1 MIEYF
6 LFGFKTLLTFS
17 NIGIIIFGTTLG
29 IIFGSIPGLT
39 ASMAV
44 ALCLP
49 ISFGMDPMAGFAL
62 LVSLY
67 IGGVSGGLIAAVML
81 NIPGTPSS
89 IATTFDGHPLAMK
102 GEAGKALGTGIFFS
116 FIGTLFGVGVLIF
129 VAPPLAEVAVQFG
142 SYEYFALAVL
152 TLTLISGLSGKS
164 LAKGIAAGGFGML
177 LAMVGLA
184 PIDGVPRFT
193 YGNYNLDAGFALL
206 PALVGLYAISEIM
219 KSSESRGITSGSKPQ
234 STAIRGFGFSLK
246 EAKSQ
251 IVNTIRSSLIGTGVG
266 ILPGIGGGTANIIA
280 YTAAKKSSKHPEKFG
295 TGIID
300 GIVASEASN
309 NASIGGAMV
318 ILLTLGIPG
327 DGVTAMLLGGFT
339 IHGMA
344 PGPLLFSNSPEF
356 VYTIFSALI
365 LASIAMLILEFFGI
379 RIFIRLLSIPKYY
392 ILPMVL
398 VLCLVGSFTI
408 NSRMFDVWTLLLF
421 GFSGYF
427 LEKLGFPLP
436 PIILGFIL
444 GPMAET
450 NLRRGLQM
458 SKGEYLPFI
467 TSPISGV
474 LLGIA
479 FLFVLFTAV
488 KEIKRKRLSHN
499 EL

>member
-1 MIEYF
+1 MIDYF

-17 NIGIIIFGTTLG
+17 NIGIILFGTTLG

-49 ISFGMDPMAGFAL
+49 ISFGMDPMSGFAL

-89 IATTFDGHPLAMK
+89 IATTFDGYPLAVK
-102 GEAGKALGTGIFFS
+102 GQAGKALGIGIFFS
-116 FIGTLFGVGVLIF
+116 FIGTLFGVTVLVF
-129 VAPPLAEVAVQFG
+129 VAPPLAELAVQFG

-164 LAKGIAAGGFGML
+164 LAKGIAAGGFGMV

-184 PIDGVPRFT
+184 PIDGVPRYT
-193 YGNYNLDAGFALL
+193 YGIHDLDAGFALL

-219 KSSESRGITSGSKPQ
+219 KSSESRSVLAASR
-234 STAIRGFGFSLK
+234 TASAKIRGFGFSFA
-246 EAKSQ
+246 EARGQ
-251 IVNTIRSSLIGTGVG
+251 IINTLRSCFIGTGVG

-280 YTAAKKSSKHPEKFG
+280 YTAAKKSSRHPEEFG
-295 TGIID
+295 TGTID
-300 GIVASEASN
+300 GIVASESSN

-344 PGPLLFSNSPEF
+344 PGPLLFTNNPEF

-365 LASIAMLILEFFGI
+365 LSSIAMLILEYFGI
-379 RIFIRLLSIPKYY
+379 RIFVKLLTIPKYY
-392 ILPMVL
+392 ILPLVL
-398 VLCLVGSFTI
+398 VLCLVGSYTV

-458 SKGEYLPFI
+458 SKGEYLPFV

-479 FLFVLFTAV
+479 FLFVVITA
-488 KEIKRKRLSHN
+488 IN
-499 EL
+499 ELKKKGTA

>member
-1 MIEYF
+1 MLEYF
-6 LFGFKTLLTFS
+6 LFGFKTLLTLS
-17 NIGIIIFGTTLG
+17 NLGIILFGTTLG

-49 ISFGMDPMAGFAL
+49 ISFGMDPMSGFAL

-89 IATTFDGHPLAMK
+89 IATTFDGYPLAMK
-102 GEAGKALGTGIFFS
+102 GQAGKALGVGIFFS
-116 FIGTLFGVGVLIF
+116 FIGTLFGVAVLVF
-129 VAPPLAEVAVQFG
+129 VAPPLADVAVQFG
-142 SYEYFALAVL
+142 SYEYFALAIL

-164 LAKGIAAGGFGML
+164 LAKGIAAGGYGML

-193 YGNYNLDAGFALL
+193 YGVYNLDAGFALL

-219 KSSESRGITSGSKPQ
+219 KSSESRSITARAQTKSA
-234 STAIRGFGFSLK
+234 AIRGFGFSLT

-251 IVNTIRSSLIGTGVG
+251 IFNALRSAVIGTGVG

-280 YTAAKKSSKHPEKFG
+280 YTAAKKGSKYPEKFG

-300 GIVASEASN
+300 GIVASETSN
-309 NASIGGAMV
+309 NGSIGGALV

-344 PGPLLFSNSPEF
+344 PGPLLFTNNPEF
-356 VYTIFSALI
+356 VYTIFAALI
-365 LASIAMLILEFFGI
+365 LSSIAMLLLEYFGI
-379 RIFIRLLSIPKYY
+379 RIFVRLLAIPKYY
-392 ILPMVL
+392 ILPLVL
-398 VLCLVGSFTI
+398 VLCLVGSYTI

-458 SKGEYLPFI
+458 SKGDYLPFL

-479 FLFVLFTAV
+479 FLFVIFTAV
-488 KEIKRKRLSHN
+488 N
-499 EL
+499 ELRKKRMEAA